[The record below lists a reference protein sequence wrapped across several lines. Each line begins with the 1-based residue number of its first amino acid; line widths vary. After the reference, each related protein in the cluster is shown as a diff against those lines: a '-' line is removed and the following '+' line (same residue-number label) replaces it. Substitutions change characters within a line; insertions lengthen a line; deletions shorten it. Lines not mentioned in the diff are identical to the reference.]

1 MIFAAF
7 TGEEKGLLGSRWLA
21 DHPTPQ
27 APLPV
32 AVINLDQLRPL
43 YPLTILTT
51 MALDDSTLGQTV
63 RDIAGPMG
71 IEVRPDLE
79 PERGLLRRSDHWP
92 FMQKGVP
99 AVSFIFGYDPG
110 TEAERRYREWYTT
123 RYHLPQD
130 DMTTPIDHEAAGAF
144 NRFFFTL
151 TERVANADAPPQWLP
166 DSPYRPRNAD

>member
-1 MIFAAF
+1 
-7 TGEEKGLLGSRWLA
+7 
-21 DHPTPQ
+21 
-27 APLPV
+27 
-32 AVINLDQLRPL
+32 
-43 YPLTILTT
+43 
-51 MALDDSTLGQTV
+51 
-63 RDIAGPMG
+63 
-71 IEVRPDLE
+71 
-79 PERGLLRRSDHWP
+79 
-92 FMQKGVP
+92 MQKGVP

-166 DSPYRPRNAD
+166 DSPYRPRKTE